1 VTRTCRSLRTG
12 ILSVYFCD
20 GGHHGARP
28 TCRPRGAARRDTG
41 VDWRAAHAINA
52 GRPTADW
59 PTGRPVLTTTLE
71 IYSDWG
77 INTISVT

>member
-1 VTRTCRSLRTG
+1 
-12 ILSVYFCD
+12 
-20 GGHHGARP
+20 
-28 TCRPRGAARRDTG
+28 

-52 GRPTADW
+52 GRLTADW
-59 PTGRPVLTTTLE
+59 PTGRPVLTTTPE